1 MAEARKQVKALKKKL
16 AVEEKETKKARQAV
30 KRVRKQAARKIAA
43 EKKKKVRVKKVV
55 RIVRKKG
62 LGTYQ
67 YFMRQ
72 QLREGKTFEQAAR
85 AWKKF
90 KAYVKKGRLPTK
102 IVRAKPQV
110 RVVTR
115 TRVKTVRVPVPSTEA
130 GMFKNLLHELREVKK
145 RVQEKPVP
153 AEAAAEAAA
162 EALRAEARPEPV
174 PVELSAPAP
183 ETAGVSEEE
192 QAFGLVKL
200 YLADVARHGFKR
212 GLDLDQVINAYLYA
226 LGRVKRREIEAVEV
240 LHAAQKH

>member
-1 MAEARKQVKALKKKL
+1 MAAAKPVKVQRQVKALKKKL
-16 AVEEKETKKARQAV
+16 AVEEKEI
-30 KRVRKQAARKIAA
+30 KRAKLVRKQAARKIAA

-72 QLREGKTFEQAAR
+72 QLRKGKTFEQAAR

-145 RVQEKPVP
+145 RDQEKPMP

-162 EALRAEARPEPV
+162 EAPPAAGQAQPRP
-174 PVELSAPAP
+174 
-183 ETAGVSEEE
+183 
-192 QAFGLVKL
+192 
-200 YLADVARHGFKR
+200 
-212 GLDLDQVINAYLYA
+212 
-226 LGRVKRREIEAVEV
+226 
-240 LHAAQKH
+240 